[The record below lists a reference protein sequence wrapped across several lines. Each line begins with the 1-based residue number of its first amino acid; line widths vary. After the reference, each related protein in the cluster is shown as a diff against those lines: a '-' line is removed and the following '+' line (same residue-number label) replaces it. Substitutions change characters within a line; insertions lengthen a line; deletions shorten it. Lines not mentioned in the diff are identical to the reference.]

1 MSQQYRLAISG
12 LSCANCASKVEK
24 ALAEMKGVA
33 EVSVVFSTSS
43 VYLTLEN
50 GFDDLNIYKDKVKS
64 LGYHLSEDQKELQTS
79 FSLWSLDYTK
89 TTVISGIFM
98 LIAIILAF
106 INKQWM
112 VYPLVPAI
120 IAACFYPVQHMVK
133 NFRNKDYF
141 GMNTLVTLAVFGA
154 VMLGEYFEGALV
166 VFLYN
171 LGQVVEFY
179 ASSRAK
185 KGISKLLTLAPEISY
200 KITEEGVQTIA
211 SSDIEIGDRLEL
223 RAGSRLAVDAI
234 ARSEGEVDE
243 SAITG
248 ESLPRYKNIGDHIA
262 AGSIALGNPIEVEAQ
277 STAESSSL
285 MRIAQ
290 LVEDANSRKSPIAR
304 QVELFTSRYTPIV
317 VGIAV
322 ILGAII
328 PLILWIAGQ
337 PFDIIWIYR
346 GLTVL
351 MLGCP
356 CALVLAPP
364 TAVASALSAA
374 AKEGVLL
381 KSGGTLEGLAKIQN
395 IAFDKT
401 GTLTKGKLSVVSVK
415 AMDGYS
421 KEDVLH
427 YAVNIEQSNNHPIA
441 VAIRQY
447 ANIAAFKT
455 VDNIKQVAGKGIF
468 GTLDGADIAVLSTR
482 AAQELDASLTVDD
495 LGSHAVVLKDQ
506 KVIGYITLQDELRE
520 DSVRAIKAL
529 RDMNVH
535 VTMLTGDNKIV
546 AEDIAQK
553 LDIEYRAE
561 LLPAEK
567 LEAIQQL
574 KEKERTVMVG
584 DGINDAPALMAA
596 DIGIAMGSGSDIALD
611 SADVAL
617 ASDNM
622 GKLPFIIELSKSTR
636 RYISGN
642 IAFALGFKIFVLLSV
657 FLLPLSF
664 VTSAGLMLAVLADTG
679 STVFV
684 TLNSM
689 RLLRFKDKHSIA

>member
-1 MSQQYRLAISG
+1 MTKQYRLAISG
-12 LSCANCASKVEK
+12 LSCANCAAKVEK
-24 ALAEMKGVA
+24 TLNTMEGVTDA
-33 EVSVVFSTSS
+33 AVVFSTSS
-43 VYLTLEN
+43 VYLSLKDEYS
-50 GFDDLNIYKDKVKS
+50 DLTIYKDKVKS
-64 LGYHLSEDQKELQTS
+64 LGYHLSEDQNELQTS
-79 FSLWSLDYTK
+79 FSLWSLNYTK
-89 TTVISGIFM
+89 TTLISGIFM
-98 LIAIILAF
+98 VIAIILAF
-106 INKQWM
+106 IKKDLM
-112 VYPLVPAI
+112 IYPLIPAI
-120 IAACFYPVQHMVK
+120 IAACFYPVQAMIN
-133 NFRNKDYF
+133 NFKNKDFF

-185 KGISKLLTLAPEISY
+185 KGISRLLTLAPEVSY
-200 KITEEGVQTIA
+200 KITDKGVRSIA
-211 SSDIEIGDRLEL
+211 SSDIILGDKLEL

-234 ARSEGEVDE
+234 ACSEGEVDE

-248 ESLPRYKNIGDHIA
+248 ESLPRHKKIGDEIA
-262 AGSIALGNPIEVEAQ
+262 AGSIALGSPIIVEAQ
-277 STAESSSL
+277 STAKNSSL

-304 QVELFTSRYTPIV
+304 QVEVFTSRYTPIV
-317 VGIAV
+317 VAIAV
-322 ILGAII
+322 LVGGII
-328 PLILWIAGQ
+328 PVGMLLLGQ
-337 PFDIIWIYR
+337 GFDIIWIYR

-401 GTLTKGKLSVVSVK
+401 GTLTKGQLSVVSVK
-415 AMDGYS
+415 AFEGYS
-421 KEDVLH
+421 KEDILH
-427 YAVNIEQSNNHPIA
+427 YAVHIEQSNNHPIA
-441 VAIRQY
+441 VAIREY
-447 ANIAAFKT
+447 ANIQEFIA

-468 GTLDGADIAVLSTR
+468 GILNGDEIAVLSTK
-482 AAQELDASLTVDD
+482 AAQEMDNSLMVDD
-495 LGSHAVVLKDQ
+495 LGSHAVILKNQ
-506 KVIGYITLQDELRE
+506 QAIGYITLQDELRE
-520 DSVRAIKAL
+520 DSVHAIKIL
-529 RDMNVH
+529 RDMGLH
-535 VTMLTGDNKIV
+535 ATMLTGDNKVV
-546 AEDIAQK
+546 AQDIAQK

-567 LEAIQQL
+567 LEAIQAL
-574 KEKERTVMVG
+574 KEQERTAMVG

-642 IAFALGFKIFVLLSV
+642 IAFALGFKITVLLSV
-657 FLLPLSF
+657 FILPLSF
-664 VTSAGLMLAVLADTG
+664 VSSAGLLLAVLADTG

-689 RLLRFKDKHSIA
+689 RLLRFKDKYS